1 MSRKLSALYEDD
13 DDDTTVDIYPVP
25 ATVKFINNDGK
36 KLFTEC
42 EEVDDEE
49 NEPKTAPTP
58 TATLEEIPTTTA
70 TLEAILN
77 ELQRN
82 TKAVEDLHSSVMVCY
97 REVADLR
104 FEFED
109 ERKLKRL
116 DSMKVTPENIKRS
129 RVEKTKNRVLLG
141 QLTLTQMQSAMED
154 NRKKGDLEDR
164 HV

>member
-36 KLFTEC
+36 KLFTEF

-49 NEPKTAPTP
+49 SEPKTAPTP
-58 TATLEEIPTTTA
+58 TA

-129 RVEKTKNRVLLG
+129 RVEKTKNWVLPG